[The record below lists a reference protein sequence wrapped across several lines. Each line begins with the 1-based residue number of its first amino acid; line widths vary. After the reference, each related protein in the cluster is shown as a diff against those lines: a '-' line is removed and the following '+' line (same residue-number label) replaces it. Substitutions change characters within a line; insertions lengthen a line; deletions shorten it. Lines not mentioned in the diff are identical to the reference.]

1 MASLSETGGV
11 EVWKIKGAHEKHEWN
26 LGFSS
31 VKDLI
36 NNPAKENQFLITMN
50 SADQSDQPANSVL
63 LFQYSRPQNLV
74 MYWKTQVP
82 FTKAVFCDQSP
93 ASYLLIISQNFD
105 FQKVY
110 FGMTPDELKSIA

>member
-1 MASLSETGGV
+1 MASLSETGGI

-26 LGFSS
+26 LGFNS

-36 NNPAKENQFLITMN
+36 NNPTKENQFLITMN
-50 SADQSDQPANSVL
+50 STDQSDQPTNSVL

-82 FTKAVFCDQSP
+82 FAKAVFCD
-93 ASYLLIISQNFD
+93 
-105 FQKVY
+105 
-110 FGMTPDELKSIA
+110 